1 MKNIVKIIKFVLNSK
16 KILYKTNQ
24 TISVIVKK
32 DSFIIIKQINV
43 KKIFVVFYA
52 WIAMI
57 NIVLNV

>member
-1 MKNIVKIIKFVLNSK
+1 MKNIVKIIKFALNAK
-16 KILYKTNQ
+16 IILYKTNQ

-57 NIVLNV
+57 NIVLNI

>member
-1 MKNIVKIIKFVLNSK
+1 MKNIVKIIKFELNSK